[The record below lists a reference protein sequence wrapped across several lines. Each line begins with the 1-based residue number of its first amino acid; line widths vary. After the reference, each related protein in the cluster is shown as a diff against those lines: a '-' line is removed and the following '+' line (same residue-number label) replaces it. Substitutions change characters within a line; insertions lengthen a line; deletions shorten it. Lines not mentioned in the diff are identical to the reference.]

1 MLKVLDY
8 VIKIKGLMKYLCL
21 GEEFFV
27 EICVN
32 IDVKDGMING
42 ILCIVKR
49 LDFWVFGFKRCSIV
63 WVKFCFEDI
72 GKICRLCFKYL
83 FNNFVLFLWILILE
97 IVRKFSFNYY
107 KFFCIICC

>member
-1 MLKVLDY
+1 
-8 VIKIKGLMKYLCL
+8 MKYLCL

-49 LDFWVFGFKRCSIV
+49 LDF
-63 WVKFCFEDI
+63 
-72 GKICRLCFKYL
+72 
-83 FNNFVLFLWILILE
+83 
-97 IVRKFSFNYY
+97 
-107 KFFCIICC
+107 